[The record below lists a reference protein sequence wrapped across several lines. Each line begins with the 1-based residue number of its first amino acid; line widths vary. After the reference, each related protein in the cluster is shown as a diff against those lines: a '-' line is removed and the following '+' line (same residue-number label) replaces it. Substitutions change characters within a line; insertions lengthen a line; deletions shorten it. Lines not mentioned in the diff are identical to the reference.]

1 MVPVISVVGSAKSG
15 KTFFIEKLVSELR
28 RRKYKVGAIK
38 HTSHSFEIDKP
49 GKDSYRLK
57 ECGSIIGGIFSNDKI
72 MVIRDLEEGEDI
84 LKLVF
89 EYFYGMDLV
98 LIEGYREY
106 KLPKILILASD
117 KIKKE
122 TDGFNKDEI
131 IAVIGTGKINTD
143 LNYFGRYEVKK
154 VANFIEENYIKV
166 YKEME
171 DVDLF
176 VSGKHVMLKDY
187 LKKLVGNVIAGI
199 VKSLKGG
206 EKDLKSIEIKYKP
219 SFRDQK
225 LKKRAY

>member
-1 MVPVISVVGSAKSG
+1 
-15 KTFFIEKLVSELR
+15 
-28 RRKYKVGAIK
+28 
-38 HTSHSFEIDKP
+38 
-49 GKDSYRLK
+49 
-57 ECGSIIGGIFSNDKI
+57 